1 MDWLKIYLKGNA
13 DRDKY
18 ISGKHMFQMG
28 AVSGAY
34 AKVQGREILF
44 YGNVTD
50 EYRRQTYSTLVRVD
64 QMRQTVLESS
74 CDCQSVL
81 GAVNHFGLC
90 SHGVAVVLKG
100 IECLKH
106 NMTPSK
112 DSIVLT
118 PQVEVCMNALKRGG
132 FGMSFKIKGI
142 ESSQYRK
149 IFTAYKEKKKR
160 LYLGDERYLN
170 LEEEKLKSTLELIDL
185 LGVYNEIENITIPD
199 EKALFLDNQLKG
211 MTFVENAEC
220 VNQRLNKLSK
230 HKVCDVLPPHLE
242 ETLRNY
248 QKEGVQFLASVAQYG
263 LGGILADEMGLG
275 KTLQVIAFLAVQKGC
290 HALVIVPTA
299 LVYNWQKEFERFAPE
314 VSVALV
320 HGEKEKRIGL
330 IENRKAYDV
339 VLTTYHTYK
348 NDEAY
353 YENEVWDYCILD
365 EAQHIK
371 NANALLS
378 KTMKLIKSK
387 VRFALTGTPMENNM
401 MELWSIMD
409 FVLPGYLYQPLR
421 FQNIFMTEPPQIEA
435 LRKLIGPF
443 MLRRTKKEV
452 LTELPDKIEQKV
464 YITLEGYH
472 GKAYRAMQKL
482 IQQKMADESAAQ
494 AAVLAYLT
502 KLRQVCLVPELLV
515 KQYKGMNSKLEY
527 LMSLLKEIP
536 DEKVLIFSQ
545 FTTVLGEIGK
555 RLEKEEMAYHYLD
568 GQTDA
573 KVRLERVEDFNQ
585 NKEKR
590 IFLISLK
597 AGGTGLNLTSA
608 STVIHFDPWWNPA
621 VENQASDRAHRMGQ
635 KQVVNVMK
643 LVAKGT
649 IEESIVALQE
659 EKQLLIEEV
668 MSGGGGKKLS
678 GLSLE
683 EMKALLLESEK
694 LLG

>member
-1 MDWLKIYLKGNA
+1 MDWIKLYLKGNV

-18 ISGKHMFQMG
+18 NSGKHMYQMG
-28 AVSGAY
+28 VVSGAY
-34 AKVQGREILF
+34 AKVQGREVIF

-50 EYRRQTYSTLVRVD
+50 EYRKQTYSTLVRVD
-64 QMRQTVLESS
+64 QIRQCVLESS

-90 SHGVAVVLKG
+90 AHGVAVAFKG
-100 IECLKH
+100 IECLKQ
-106 NMTPSK
+106 NTSPSK
-112 DSIVLT
+112 DSVVLT
-118 PQVEVCMNALKRGG
+118 PEVEVCLNALKRGG
-132 FGMSFKIKGI
+132 FGMAFHIKGI
-142 ESSQYRK
+142 DKSQYRK

-170 LEEEKLKSTLELIDL
+170 LEDEKLQSSLQLIDL
-185 LGVYNEIENITIPD
+185 LGVYNEIENIVIPD
-199 EKALFLDNQLKG
+199 EKGLFLEAQLSELD
-211 MTFVENAEC
+211 FIENREC
-220 VNQRLNKLSK
+220 VTQRLHKLQK
-230 HKVCDVLPPHLE
+230 LKVEEKLPAHLE
-242 ETLRNY
+242 GVLRSY
-248 QKEGVQFLASVAQYG
+248 QKEGVEFLISVARYG

-275 KTLQVIAFLAVQKGC
+275 KTLQVIAFLSAQKGI

-299 LVYNWQKEFERFAPE
+299 LVYNWKKEFERFAPE
-314 VSVALV
+314 VKVAVV
-320 HGEKEKRIGL
+320 HGEKEKRMEL
-330 IENRKAYDV
+330 IQNRKAYDV

-348 NDEAY
+348 NDETY
-353 YENEVWDYCILD
+353 YEHEVWDYCILD

-371 NANALLS
+371 NTNANLT
-378 KTMKLIKSK
+378 KTMKQIKSK
-387 VRFALTGTPMENNM
+387 VRFALTGTPMENNL

-421 FQNIFMTEPPQIEA
+421 FQNIFMTDPPQIEA

-452 LTELPDKIEQKV
+452 LKELPDKIEQKV

-472 GKAYRAMQKL
+472 QRAYTAMQKL
-482 IQQKMADESAAQ
+482 IRQKMLDEPAAK
-494 AAVLAYLT
+494 AAILAYLT
-502 KLRQVCLVPELLV
+502 KLRQVCLMPERLI
-515 KQYKGMNSKLEY
+515 KNYKGFNSKLEY
-527 LMSLLKEIP
+527 LISLLKDMPE
-536 DEKVLIFSQ
+536 EKVLIFSQ
-545 FTTVLGEIGK
+545 FTTVLSEISK
-555 RLEKEEMAYHYLD
+555 RLEKEGIAYHYLD

-573 KVRLERVEDFNQ
+573 KARLERVEDFNQ
-585 NKEKR
+585 NEDKR
-590 IFLISLK
+590 VFLISLK

-649 IEESIVALQE
+649 IEESIIALQE

-668 MSGGGGKKLS
+668 MAGQGEQKLS
-678 GLSLE
+678 TLTLE
-683 EMKALLLESEK
+683 EMKQLLL
-694 LLG
+694 GNR

>member
-1 MDWLKIYLKGNA
+1 MDWIKLYLKRNV

-18 ISGKHMFQMG
+18 NSGKHMYQMG
-28 AVSGAY
+28 VVSGAY
-34 AKVQGREILF
+34 AKVQGREVIF

-50 EYRRQTYSTLVRVD
+50 EYRKQTYSTLVRVD
-64 QMRQTVLESS
+64 QIRQCVLESS

-90 SHGVAVVLKG
+90 AHGVAVAFKG
-100 IECLKH
+100 IECLKQ
-106 NMTPSK
+106 NTSPSK
-112 DSIVLT
+112 DSVVLT
-118 PQVEVCMNALKRGG
+118 PEVEVCLNALKRGG
-132 FGMSFKIKGI
+132 FGMAFHIKGI
-142 ESSQYRK
+142 DKSQYRK

-170 LEEEKLKSTLELIDL
+170 LEDEKLQSSLQLIDL
-185 LGVYNEIENITIPD
+185 LGVYNEIENIVIPD
-199 EKALFLDNQLKG
+199 EKGLFLEAQLSELD
-211 MTFVENAEC
+211 FIENREC
-220 VNQRLNKLSK
+220 VTQRLHKLQK
-230 HKVCDVLPPHLE
+230 LKVEEKLPDHLE
-242 ETLRNY
+242 GVLRSY
-248 QKEGVQFLASVAQYG
+248 QKEGVEFLISVARYG

-275 KTLQVIAFLAVQKGC
+275 KTLQVIAFLSAQKGI

-299 LVYNWQKEFERFAPE
+299 LVYNWKKEFERFASE
-314 VSVALV
+314 VKVAVV
-320 HGEKEKRIGL
+320 HGEKEKRMEL
-330 IENRKAYDV
+330 IQNRKAYDV

-348 NDEAY
+348 NDETY
-353 YENEVWDYCILD
+353 YEHEVWDYCILD

-371 NANALLS
+371 NTNANLT
-378 KTMKLIKSK
+378 KTMKQIKSK
-387 VRFALTGTPMENNM
+387 VRFALTGTPMENNL

-421 FQNIFMTEPPQIEA
+421 FQNIFMTDPPQIEA

-452 LTELPDKIEQKV
+452 LKELPDKIEQKV

-472 GKAYRAMQKL
+472 QRAYTAMQKL
-482 IQQKMADESAAQ
+482 IRQKMLDEPAAK
-494 AAVLAYLT
+494 AAILAYLT
-502 KLRQVCLVPELLV
+502 KLRQVCLMPERLI
-515 KQYKGMNSKLEY
+515 KNYKGFNSKLEY
-527 LMSLLKEIP
+527 LISLLKDMPE
-536 DEKVLIFSQ
+536 EKVLIFSQ
-545 FTTVLGEIGK
+545 FTTVLSEISK
-555 RLEKEEMAYHYLD
+555 RLEKEGIAYHYLD

-573 KVRLERVEDFNQ
+573 KARLERVEDFNQ
-585 NKEKR
+585 NEDKR
-590 IFLISLK
+590 VFLISLK

-649 IEESIVALQE
+649 IEESIIALQE

-668 MSGGGGKKLS
+668 MAGQGEQKLS
-678 GLSLE
+678 TLTLE
-683 EMKALLLESEK
+683 EMKQLLL
-694 LLG
+694 GNR